1 LEERIESTRSI
12 LDKLIQGTNM
22 SLSEGLIL
30 EVSKQLDDL
39 IAVYYAESFS

>member
-12 LDKLIQGTNM
+12 LDELIQESNL
-22 SLSEGLIL
+22 SLSEGIIL

-39 IAVYYAESFS
+39 IAVYYAESSI